1 MKVRE
6 RLRER
11 KEWKDW
17 HRIEGGMARGIVR
30 DGKRARKRT
39 VLGLYLTNEERES
52 LGKAMQEH
60 GEAGLRVQK
69 QQRWKTSA
77 FWSFVRWLRGK

>member
-1 MKVRE
+1 MKIRE
-6 RLRER
+6 RINIR
-11 KEWKDW
+11 KEKKDW
-17 HRIEGGMARGIVR
+17 HRIERGVARGLVR

-52 LGKAMQEH
+52 LGKTMEEH
-60 GEAGLRVQK
+60 GKAGLRVQK

-77 FWSFVRWLRGK
+77 FWRFVRWLKS